1 MNTGRACDFL
11 PWLLELPWQHKKD
24 VRNWTEVVREYVIQH
39 LLNSKTTDKSLVD
52 TLMKKVQADE
62 NNKVSLY
69 FMKIT
74 ELEFPSS
81 VSLHELSLFT
91 VKSIDTL
98 CICNIIQTS
107 KSSKTF
113 NGKRLRLSL
122 FNVAHLFKAIYYI
135 AHNC

>member
-1 MNTGRACDFL
+1 
-11 PWLLELPWQHKKD
+11 
-24 VRNWTEVVREYVIQH
+24 
-39 LLNSKTTDKSLVD
+39 
-52 TLMKKVQADE
+52 MKKVQADE

-74 ELEFPSS
+74 ELEFHSS

-98 CICNIIQTS
+98 CNIIQTS
-107 KSSKTF
+107 KISKTF
-113 NGKRLRLSL
+113 TGKRLRLSL